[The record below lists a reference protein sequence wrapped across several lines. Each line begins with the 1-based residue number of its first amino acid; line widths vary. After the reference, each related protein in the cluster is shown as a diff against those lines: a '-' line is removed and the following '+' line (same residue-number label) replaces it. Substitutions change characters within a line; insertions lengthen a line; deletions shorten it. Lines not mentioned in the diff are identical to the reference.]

1 MTEMP
6 NIPDAAGDAANE
18 VGLAYRVLRYI
29 ADLGRDEWINIG
41 VLVFDDRTGERRVRL
56 IESEDEFRRIRRL
69 VPRPDEALL
78 RNLPDHFAS
87 LFEVVREPGSGGRGI
102 NGGAAAVSGRAW
114 LEQLAKW
121 ESTFSNALQLSVQK
135 GVLGGDLDSEL
146 ERLYAAHVAVPESTG
161 RGLVAG
167 SRLNLRSY
175 CSQVFKQAHIWD
187 RLDKSIRVSEFTF
200 PGDPMRMDYSYRRN
214 GTRGF
219 VQTLSVTRS
228 PANVKELAYTVK
240 RIAERAPYGTEF
252 AAVTDIALLPDNE
265 RHRFVREALRD
276 AAVEAVPRDGFAVWV
291 AKLRPL
297 LLN

>member
-1 MTEMP
+1 MTETP
-6 NIPDAAGDAANE
+6 KIPDAPGDAANE

-69 VPRPDEALL
+69 VPGPDEALL

-87 LFEVVREPGSGGRGI
+87 LFEVPHQPGTGGGS
-102 NGGAAAVSGRAW
+102 NGGAAAVSGPAW
-114 LEQLAKW
+114 LDQLAKW
-121 ESTFSNALQLSVQK
+121 ESTLSNGLQLSVQK
-135 GVLGGDLDSEL
+135 GVLGGDLDSEV
-146 ERLYAAHVAVPESTG
+146 ERLYAAHVAVPQSTG

-219 VQTLSVTRS
+219 VQTLSVTRA

-252 AAVTDIALLPDNE
+252 AAVTDIALMPDND

-276 AAVEAVPRDGFAVWV
+276 AEVEAVPRDGFAVWV